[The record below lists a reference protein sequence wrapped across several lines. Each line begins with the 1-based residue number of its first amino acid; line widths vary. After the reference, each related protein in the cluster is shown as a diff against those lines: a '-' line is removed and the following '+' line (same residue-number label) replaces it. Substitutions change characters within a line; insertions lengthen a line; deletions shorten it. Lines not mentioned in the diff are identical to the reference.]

1 MTQKTHSAHVLS
13 SPWRLATFLDPRS
26 SESFGPRRLIRSLGR
41 AAALPERTF
50 HRFTQSLRSRPAEN
64 RQVFVFASVCLKVV
78 PSAGQCQRQLY
89 SRTCVARVQQ
99 KAGFVRKEMSKEV
112 SPAL

>member
-1 MTQKTHSAHVLS
+1 MCCPPLGGLLLFWTHDLRNPSARAGSFDHLAARRRCQSGPFTASLNHFVRDQQKIA
-13 SPWRLATFLDPRS
+13 R
-26 SESFGPRRLIRSLGR
+26 
-41 AAALPERTF
+41 
-50 HRFTQSLRSRPAEN
+50 
-64 RQVFVFASVCLKVV
+64 FVFASVCLKVV

-89 SRTCVARVQQ
+89 SRTCAARVQQ